1 MDRFWPEIGGVETY
15 SLQFLQGMV
24 MRGHECLVLAQKCYP
39 DWKEEAVH
47 EGLQI
52 KRFDFDSILKKD
64 LSVLPKI
71 RNYLEWVVKEFR
83 PDIIHLHTE
92 VGGSVFVFLLFV
104 QMFSMP
110 IVFTVHAVCLYE
122 GKILPFSQKLMAS
135 VDRMICVSKWIAAE
149 VGYYYPSFK
158 HKLGVIYNGL
168 LFPQTVP
175 SPLPF
180 SPPMILILSRFVVE
194 KGIEVAIEAFCL
206 LKKSGSDARLMIVGE
221 GPERFCLEQ
230 LVAEKNLKPFVKF
243 TGKVRR
249 DREDVFSIINQATFV
264 VMPSYAE
271 PFGLVA
277 LEAMQM
283 GRPVIG
289 SRSGGLPEVIADL
302 ERGLLVPTKDP
313 TALYEAMK
321 TLLDDPGKTMEMGR
335 RCRKWAEK
343 NHSLEENLDQYERL
357 FEECRSKILR

>member
-1 MDRFWPEIGGVETY
+1 
-15 SLQFLQGMV
+15 
-24 MRGHECLVLAQKCYP
+24 
-39 DWKEEAVH
+39 
-47 EGLQI
+47 
-52 KRFDFDSILKKD
+52 
-64 LSVLPKI
+64 
-71 RNYLEWVVKEFR
+71 
-83 PDIIHLHTE
+83 
-92 VGGSVFVFLLFV
+92 
-104 QMFSMP
+104 
-110 IVFTVHAVCLYE
+110 
-122 GKILPFSQKLMAS
+122 
-135 VDRMICVSKWIAAE
+135 
-149 VGYYYPSFK
+149 
-158 HKLGVIYNGL
+158 
-168 LFPQTVP
+168 
-175 SPLPF
+175 
-180 SPPMILILSRFVVE
+180 
-194 KGIEVAIEAFCL
+194 
-206 LKKSGSDARLMIVGE
+206 MIVGE

-302 ERGLLVPTKDP
+302 ERGLLVPPKDP